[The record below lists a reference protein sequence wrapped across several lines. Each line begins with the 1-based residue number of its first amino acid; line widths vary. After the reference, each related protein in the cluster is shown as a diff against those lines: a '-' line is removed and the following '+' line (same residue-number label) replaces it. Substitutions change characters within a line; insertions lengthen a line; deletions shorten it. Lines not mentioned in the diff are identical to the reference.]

1 MTRLDD
7 IDEKLIRIL
16 SEDSRKPIRD
26 IAEELNLS
34 IATVRKRIQR
44 LVDEGIIKKFTVL
57 LNPGLSENRI
67 TSIVT
72 VQPATHRLNEIV
84 NRLGEF
90 KEVEEAHLLTRGC
103 GLIMKVNA
111 NSLPE
116 LNDFIEKVRGMKGII
131 DIENCLV
138 LRKIKE

>member
-1 MTRLDD
+1 MKLDD

-16 SEDSRKPIRD
+16 SEDGRKPISD

-44 LVDEGIIKKFTVL
+44 LVDEGIIKKFTVV
-57 LNPGLSENRI
+57 LNPELSENRI

-84 NRLGEF
+84 NRLAEF
-90 KEVEEAHLLTRGC
+90 KEVEEAYLLTRGC

-116 LNDFIEKVRGMKGII
+116 LNDFIEKVRGIKGII

>member
-1 MTRLDD
+1 MMKLDD
-7 IDEKLIRIL
+7 IDEKLIRVL

-44 LVDEGIIKKFTVL
+44 LVDEGIIKKFTVV
-57 LNPGLSENRI
+57 LNPELSESRI

-84 NRLGEF
+84 DRLAEF

-103 GLIMKVNA
+103 GLIMKVNV
-111 NSLPE
+111 NSLLE
-116 LNDFIEKVRGMKGII
+116 LNDFIEKVRGIKGII

>member
-1 MTRLDD
+1 MIKLDD
-7 IDEKLIRIL
+7 VDEKLIGIL
-16 SEDSRKPIRD
+16 SEDSRKPIKD

-34 IATVRKRIQR
+34 IVTVRKKIQR
-44 LVDEGIIKKFTVL
+44 LVDKGIIKKFTVV
-57 LNPGLSENRI
+57 LNPELFENRI

-84 NRLGEF
+84 DRLAEF

-103 GLIMKVNA
+103 GLIMKVNV

-116 LNDFIEKVRGMKGII
+116 LNDFIEKVRGIKGII